1 MRRLLPGATFAD
13 RSAALLIAALCAAIV
28 VSATGASSWLR
39 SSADEMARRV
49 LASAQYDATQLQVS
63 FSEVRDRELPG
74 TAPAELAAALP
85 PVVRDVYR
93 SPRAV
98 VVSPDLVP
106 KPLPAGSGE
115 PGFVAIAGFPDLGPL
130 IDLVDGRLPRPD
142 TTVLDLP
149 PEAAAEFDGPP
160 RVTVIEVVLEVSAA
174 RELAIAVG
182 QYVDLQGARYS
193 SVQQRPLVAR
203 MVGTYRAA
211 EPAPTPLDDL
221 DSARSPSISVQ
232 PEFNLVRATALAADS
247 RTVLRAR
254 WNREPDVRWTFDLA
268 RIPAAAEAETL
279 VTEIR
284 KVELQ
289 DWPPAL
295 DAGDFSAVTGLGGL
309 AGRVVAERTI
319 SDGAVGLALLAL
331 GAAGLAVLLA
341 AAVVLAGRRRAL
353 TAVVRARGASQ
364 TWLTAKRG
372 VEALVL
378 TVPGLLLAAGLLV
391 VRGPDP
397 RDLAVAAV
405 ASLVCTLLITL
416 AQVVPPGLSED
427 RLGGVARDALQLVVV
442 ALAGATTTLVLL
454 DDALS
459 PDDPVLLLVPPLLGA
474 AAAVLVTRLL
484 QVGLRG
490 VGRLARR
497 TRTVTPVV
505 SLSQAAAVAS
515 RVVLPTAAVVL
526 AVSSGLLAVSV
537 GDTLRTGAERT
548 GWEQIGA
555 DLTVRTNGIHDDT
568 VARLE
573 AIPGV
578 ARVAAVAT
586 TESVSLDTR
595 TGVEG
600 IRLIA
605 VDIDDLAAV
614 GDLPVR
620 DLELPTAGTGALAA
634 AASPD
639 LALDREQA
647 SLRYAQETI
656 PVDVVDRLPRIPGVT
671 TEGSFLLVD
680 LSTLTEVV
688 GQRLDSYS
696 TVLIQGAPDR
706 DQVEE
711 VARSVDPQAVVTSR
725 TAVTQRQL
733 ESPAVGRTLTMLT
746 VIVVGAATLATF
758 AVLLTVGLGG
768 PARQRTS
775 VVLTAVGADPADTR
789 RINMLAM
796 VPIVAGGLA
805 AAVTCGLMLTLVVS
819 HGFDLTGL
827 TSTQATLPVRPTALT
842 ATITG
847 ALLGGLLLLTGLAA
861 RSRTALDQPEGASP

>member
-1 MRRLLPGATFAD
+1 MRRLLPGATTAD

-39 SSADEMARRV
+39 SSADEMAQRV
-49 LASAQYDATQLQVS
+49 LTNAQHDATQLQVS

-74 TAPAELAAALP
+74 TAPGELTAALP
-85 PVVRDVYR
+85 PAVSAVYR

-98 VVSPDLVP
+98 VVSSDQVP
-106 KPLPAGSGE
+106 KPLPDGSGE
-115 PGFVAIAGFPDLGPL
+115 PGFMAIAGFPELDPL
-130 IDLVDGRLPRPD
+130 IDLADGRLPRPD
-142 TTVLDLP
+142 TTMRALP
-149 PEAAAEFDGPP
+149 PEAAAEFDGPR

-174 RELAIAVG
+174 RELGIAVG
-182 QYVDLQGARYS
+182 QYVDLQSVSYS
-193 SVQQRPLVAR
+193 QVEPRPMVAR
-203 MVGTYRAA
+203 LVGTYHAA
-211 EPAPTPLDDL
+211 DPAPTPLDDA
-221 DSARSPSISVQ
+221 DSARLPSISVQ
-232 PEFNLVRATALAADS
+232 PEFNLVRTTALAADS
-247 RTVLRAR
+247 RTVLRAPWKR
-254 WNREPDVRWTFDLA
+254 DPEVRWTFDLA
-268 RIPAAAEAETL
+268 RIPAASEAEAL
-279 VTEIR
+279 ITEIR

-289 DWPPAL
+289 DWPPAH
-295 DAGDFSAVTGLGGL
+295 DAGDVGAVTGLGSL
-309 AGRVVAERTI
+309 AQRVVSERTI

-364 TWLTAKRG
+364 TWLACRRG
-372 VEALVL
+372 AEALVL
-378 TVPGLLLAAGLLV
+378 TVPGLLLAAGLLI

-397 RDLAVAAV
+397 RDVAVAAV
-405 ASLVCTLLITL
+405 AALVCALLITL
-416 AQVVPPGLSED
+416 AQVLPPSLGED
-427 RLGGVARDALQLVVV
+427 RLGGVVGDALQLVVV

-459 PDDPVLLLVPPLLGA
+459 PGDPALVLVPPLLGA

-484 QVGLRG
+484 QVGLRS
-490 VGRLARR
+490 VGPLVRR
-497 TRTVTPVV
+497 TRSVTPVV
-505 SLSQAAAVAS
+505 SLSQAAAAAS
-515 RVVLPTAAVVL
+515 RVVLPSAAVVL

-548 GWEQIGA
+548 GWEQVGA
-555 DLTVRTNGIHDDT
+555 DLSVRTNGIHDNT

-578 ARVAAVAT
+578 TRVAPVAA

-605 VDIDDLAAV
+605 VDIDALAAV
-614 GDLPVR
+614 GDLAVR
-620 DLELPTAGTGALAA
+620 DLDLPAAETGTLTA

-647 SLRYAQETI
+647 SLRYAQDVI
-656 PVDVVDRLPRIPGVT
+656 PVDIVDRLPSIPGVT
-671 TEGSFLLVD
+671 TGGSFLLVD
-680 LSTLTEVV
+680 LATFTEVI

-696 TVLIQGAPDR
+696 TVLIQGTPDH

-711 VARSVDPQAVVTSR
+711 VARSVDPQALVTSR
-725 TAVTQRQL
+725 AAMTEQQL

-746 VIVVGAATLATF
+746 VIVVGATALATF

-768 PARQRTS
+768 PARRRTS

-789 RINMLAM
+789 RINTLAM

-805 AAVTCGLMLTLVVS
+805 AAVTCGLLLTLVVG

-827 TSTQATLPVRPTALT
+827 TATQAALPVRPSALT

-861 RSRTALDQPEGASP
+861 RSRTALDRPEGAPR